1 MQGASSTDTS
11 ACSPIRTL
19 TRHLGVELVG
29 LDVPSGDAC
38 RGSPRI
44 ALLTR
49 VPLHPLLFAA
59 YAVLFLYSANL
70 EQVLPIDA
78 VAPLARAVVAAG
90 ALTAVLALVLRDVCK
105 GAIVAS
111 ALVIAYFAFGHVA
124 GSLAGLG
131 LGDAAQLG
139 AWGIV
144 VVAAFI
150 FAMRAP
156 SRVPQAMAGLN
167 VVAVILVVIAG
178 ATILPHEIS
187 RAARESVSHAPPVLA
202 GTDAAP
208 GRDIYFLV
216 FDRYGS
222 ADAIERRFDITDNDL
237 YGWLEERGFQVPSN
251 SHANYRATDFSLAA
265 TLNMQYL
272 DNLTREVG
280 RDSDDRTPAQDMIR
294 EHEVGRFLKSQGYRY
309 YQIAS
314 WYGPS
319 RSIAIA
325 DENLV
330 YGVASEFETVLNDL
344 TILPAID
351 RIRGAVSAEPTDRD
365 RHREGTLFGFRQL
378 RRVATAPG
386 LKFVFAHILLP
397 HDPYVFKADGSP
409 LSEAEAKAAPE
420 PQLYAD
426 HLAYANAQIKEI
438 VEYLLAGPEQ
448 TRPIVIIEG
457 DEGPLMC
464 RGVDC
469 VRSTPEYLRVRL
481 GNLVAMY
488 LPGVDDVL
496 PDTFTSVNTFRVVLR
511 EYFGADLEPLPDR
524 SYTWPDNDHL
534 YDFRDVTDLILA
546 SGE

>member
-1 MQGASSTDTS
+1 MA
-11 ACSPIRTL
+11 
-19 TRHLGVELVG
+19 
-29 LDVPSGDAC
+29 GDAVG
-38 RGSPRI
+38 GSLRVD
-44 ALLTR
+44 LLTR

-70 EQVLPIDA
+70 ELVLPFDA
-78 VAPLARAVVAAG
+78 VAPLARAVAAAA
-90 ALTAVLALVLRDVCK
+90 ALTAVLAIVLRDVRK
-105 GAIVAS
+105 GALVAS
-111 ALVIAYFAFGHVA
+111 AFVIAFFAYGHVA
-124 GSLAGLG
+124 GLLG
-131 LGDAAQLG
+131 GRGISDAAQVG
-139 AWGIV
+139 AWV
-144 VVAAFI
+144 VVVIATFVFAA
-150 FAMRAP
+150 RA
-156 SRVPQAMAGLN
+156 SARVAQVTAGLN
-167 VVAVILVVIAG
+167 VVAVILVVIA
-178 ATILPHEIS
+178 AANILPYEIA
-187 RAARESVSHAPPVLA
+187 RARREPVSHATSVVTH
-202 GTDAAP
+202 GDAAP

-222 ADAIERRFDITDNDL
+222 AEALERRFDITDNDL

-265 TLNMQYL
+265 TLNMRYL
-272 DNLTREVG
+272 DHLTREVG

-330 YGVASEFETVLNDL
+330 YGEASEFESVLNDL
-344 TILPAID
+344 TVMPAID
-351 RIRGAVSAEPTDRD
+351 RIRGVVSAEQTDRD

-386 LKFVFAHILLP
+386 PKFVFAHILLP
-397 HDPYVFKADGSP
+397 HDPYVFKADGSA
-409 LSEAEAKAAPE
+409 LSEAEATAGVE
-420 PQLYAD
+420 PRLYAD
-426 HLAYANAQIKEI
+426 HLAYANSQIKDI
-438 VEYLLAGPEQ
+438 VNNLLAGPAE

-464 RGVDC
+464 RAVDC
-469 VRSTPEYLRVRL
+469 VKNTPEYLRIRL

-488 LPGVDDVL
+488 LPGVDAVL

-524 SYTWPDNDHL
+524 SFTWPDNDHL
-534 YDFRDVTDLILA
+534 YDFKDVTDLILDPHD
-546 SGE
+546 

>member
-1 MQGASSTDTS
+1 MS
-11 ACSPIRTL
+11 AADRP
-19 TRHLGVELVG
+19 GV
-29 LDVPSGDAC
+29 
-38 RGSPRI
+38 

-49 VPLHPLLFAA
+49 IPLHPILFAA

-70 EQVLPIDA
+70 DQVLPVDA
-78 VAPLARAVVAAG
+78 AAPLARAIVAAA
-90 ALTAVLALVLRDVCK
+90 ALTAVLALVFRDVRK
-105 GAIVAS
+105 GAIVAT
-111 ALVIAYFAFGHVA
+111 AIVVAYSGFGHVA
-124 GSLAGLG
+124 GFLAGLG
-131 LGDAAQLG
+131 LGDAAQVG
-139 AWGIV
+139 AWGLV
-144 VVAAFI
+144 VVATVI
-150 FAMRAP
+150 FVARAN
-156 SRVPQAMAGLN
+156 SKVPQVTAGLN
-167 VVAVILVVIAG
+167 VVAVILVLIVA
-178 ATILPHEIS
+178 ATILPYEIS
-187 RAARESVSHAPPVLA
+187 RARRGPASHAPPVLA
-202 GTDAAP
+202 RTDAAP

-222 ADAIERRFDITDNDL
+222 ADAIERRFNITDNDL
-237 YGWLEERGFQVPSN
+237 YGWLRQSGFQVPAN

-265 TLNMQYL
+265 TLNMQFL

-280 RDSDDRTPAQDMIR
+280 RNSDDRTAAQEMLR
-294 EHEVGRFLKSQGYRY
+294 GHEVGRFLKSQGYRY

-330 YGVASEFETVLNDL
+330 YGVATEFESVLNDT

-351 RIRGAVSAEPTDRD
+351 RLRGVVSAEPTFRD
-365 RHREGTLFGFRQL
+365 RHREGVLFGFRQL

-386 LKFVFAHILLP
+386 PKFVFAHILLP

-409 LSEAEAKAAPE
+409 LSEEEAKAAPE

-426 HLAYANAQIKEI
+426 HLAYANSQIKE
-438 VEYLLAGPEQ
+438 VVGYLLAGPEE

-464 RGVDC
+464 QRIDC
-469 VRSTPEYLRVRL
+469 VMSTPEYLRIRL

-488 LPGVDDVL
+488 LPGVDDKL
-496 PDTFTSVNTFRVVLR
+496 PDTFTPVNTFRVVFR
-511 EYFGADLEPLPDR
+511 EYFGADLELLPDR
-524 SYTWPDNDHL
+524 SFTWPDNDHL
-534 YDFRDVTDLILA
+534 YDFKDVTDQIVV